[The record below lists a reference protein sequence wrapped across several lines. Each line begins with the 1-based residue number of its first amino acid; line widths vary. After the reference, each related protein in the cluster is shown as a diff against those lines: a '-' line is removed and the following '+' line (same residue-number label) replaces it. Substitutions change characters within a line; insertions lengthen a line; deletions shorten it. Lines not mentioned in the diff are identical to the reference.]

1 MSGIAG
7 IKNLDSTVKEIKQR
21 IEEYPANI
29 NKKLIE
35 LEDRSRINNICIDRI
50 VESPK
55 ERWEECEMKV
65 QELFKMKMEIEE
77 IEWGL
82 NIEIDHCH
90 CINPKKK
97 DPTCPQTI
105 ICRLTKFKEK
115 QKILIN
121 ANVLKDTVIFIYE
134 DYCKDTMSIR
144 K

>member
-21 IEEYPANI
+21 IEEYPADI

-65 QELFKMKMEIEE
+65 QE
-77 IEWGL
+77 
-82 NIEIDHCH
+82 
-90 CINPKKK
+90 
-97 DPTCPQTI
+97 
-105 ICRLTKFKEK
+105 
-115 QKILIN
+115 
-121 ANVLKDTVIFIYE
+121 
-134 DYCKDTMSIR
+134 
-144 K
+144 

>member
-21 IEEYPANI
+21 IEEYPADI

>member
-21 IEEYPANI
+21 IEEYPADI

-77 IEWGL
+77 IDWGL